1 MADKRQDLVLHLFE
15 CGAVKFG
22 KFTLKSGIESP
33 IYLDLRVTVSFPD
46 LLQKVADAMWAS
58 LEGVNFDI
66 CCGVPY
72 TALPFSTVISL
83 QHNKPMVIRRK
94 EKKNYGTMKLIDGVY
109 TEGQNCLVVEDIVSS
124 GASVMETVKDLR
136 DAGLLV
142 TEAVVLIDRQQNG
155 RTRLEKEGL
164 HLHSVLTITEV
175 LEILHKA
182 GKLEDAVVES
192 VKQFIKDNQ
201 FSA

>member
-1 MADKRQDLVLHLFE
+1 
-15 CGAVKFG
+15 
-22 KFTLKSGIESP
+22 
-33 IYLDLRVTVSFPD
+33 
-46 LLQKVADAMWAS
+46 
-58 LEGVNFDI
+58 
-66 CCGVPY
+66 
-72 TALPFSTVISL
+72 
-83 QHNKPMVIRRK
+83 MVIRRK

-182 GKLEDAVVES
+182 GKLEDA
-192 VKQFIKDNQ
+192 
-201 FSA
+201 